1 MGNGGCDWK
10 IRAVQGRLMEGWWA
24 NTMCSSEI
32 MSVTYSTNSLYKVST
47 LTWAVSSINSFSW
60 NLCLHLPSLA
70 NMSSSLNTV

>member
-32 MSVTYSTNSLYKVST
+32 MSVTYSTNSLYRVST

-60 NLCLHLPSLA
+60 NLCLYLPSLA